1 MSKSLNRKFVYN
13 TGFLQSRSYEYPLG
27 RPCRSR
33 PEGVDGNIH
42 TNWLAH
48 KRCDVCVCEKARLN
62 SEQSTHSISSLQNI
76 MRKRIPAPATRGAKP
91 DEPCLRP
98 APLLRPRRVS
108 SPPTSTPPPHSLLSG
123 HSLALGLEAMLVC
136 HDAQELLLVDLA
148 VAVDVGLVRFG
159 LW

>member
-1 MSKSLNRKFVYN
+1 
-13 TGFLQSRSYEYPLG
+13 
-27 RPCRSR
+27 
-33 PEGVDGNIH
+33 
-42 TNWLAH
+42 
-48 KRCDVCVCEKARLN
+48 
-62 SEQSTHSISSLQNI
+62 
-76 MRKRIPAPATRGAKP
+76 MRKRIGILPAPATRARRKTRRTKHAYDP
-91 DEPCLRP
+91 RA

-148 VAVDVGLVRFG
+148 VSVDVGLVRLG

>member
-1 MSKSLNRKFVYN
+1 MLRNRN
-13 TGFLQSRSYEYPLG
+13 ATSRVRMNIPSAGLAV
-27 RPCRSR
+27 

-123 HSLALGLEAMLVC
+123 HSLALCLEAMLVC

-148 VAVDVGLVRFG
+148 VSVDVGLVRLG